1 MLEYTQKWRFKEIDY
16 ASLEKVG
23 HSFFE
28 VLIYL
33 FAKNLLSLLKVKQ
46 NFEYIRKR
54 ENLRFVKG
62 RIDFNKYTNPARFHI
77 IPCIHYERQMD
88 NLLNRTLKYTS
99 YLMSKIVK
107 NKDTYRML
115 CKIINL
121 LEPVTLTPVTIQQV
135 KSLTFN
141 RLNADFKPFIDI
153 CRIFLEGS
161 TLTLQASRIETF
173 SLLIPMEHL
182 FEQFIVSVIQREELH
197 KEVFGNDARL
207 EVQKSIGYLIEKDGK
222 RMAEMRPDV
231 IVRVGKETII
241 VDIKYKLL
249 NPEDRKLGISQ
260 QDLYQIYTY
269 CREINA
275 KKALLLYPERLSE
288 TTDIETPFKLGKERD
303 IELYVGTVP
312 LSLDLV
318 NEYKKFVEELKLVL
332 GCFTSL

>member
-1 MLEYTQKWRFKEIDY
+1 
-16 ASLEKVG
+16 
-23 HSFFE
+23 
-28 VLIYL
+28 
-33 FAKNLLSLLKVKQ
+33 
-46 NFEYIRKR
+46 
-54 ENLRFVKG
+54 
-62 RIDFNKYTNPARFHI
+62 
-77 IPCIHYERQMD
+77 
-88 NLLNRTLKYTS
+88 
-99 YLMSKIVK
+99 
-107 NKDTYRML
+107 ML

-231 IVRVGKETII
+231 IIRVGKETII
-241 VDIKYKLL
+241 IDLKYKLL

-260 QDLYQIYTY
+260 QDKLMP
-269 CREINA
+269 
-275 KKALLLYPERLSE
+275 KKRCCC
-288 TTDIETPFKLGKERD
+288 IQKG
-303 IELYVGTVP
+303 
-312 LSLDLV
+312 
-318 NEYKKFVEELKLVL
+318 
-332 GCFTSL
+332 